1 MTVREWTECESKAN
15 ERLRKSDR
23 LADLLN
29 GLGG

>member
-1 MTVREWTECESKAN
+1 MTVREWTEHESKAN
-15 ERLRKSDR
+15 RRRRKSVQ